1 MRLDRPIDRFYP
13 SCTVAFLP
21 QVLELQSEK
30 AVASSRAATTAASP
44 SELDALRQQLAHLDH
59 ALKSE
64 QRRAAEYY
72 AQLTEVMLS
81 SQAGGGGG
89 GPSSQSGMGMMMSP
103 ARSPGMGKKVDDR
116 PGLPGAAGSG
126 AYDPESAVL
135 QGASSTFQ
143 PLAGWLRGRGGALA
157 VPAAAAGLLDKLT
170 VALYRRPLARIV
182 LLMYVVLLHFAVLL
196 F

>member
-1 MRLDRPIDRFYP
+1 
-13 SCTVAFLP
+13 
-21 QVLELQSEK
+21 
-30 AVASSRAATTAASP
+30 
-44 SELDALRQQLAHLDH
+44 
-59 ALKSE
+59 
-64 QRRAAEYY
+64 
-72 AQLTEVMLS
+72 
-81 SQAGGGGG
+81 
-89 GPSSQSGMGMMMSP
+89 
-103 ARSPGMGKKVDDR
+103 MGKKVDDR
-116 PGLPGAAGSG
+116 PGLPGAAGGG